1 MNEMFSKFATAV
13 ARQSGR
19 PTVFAL
25 ACALLLV
32 WAASGP
38 FVGFSENWQLII
50 NTATTII
57 TFLMVFLIQNTQNR
71 DSLAVQIKLDELIR
85 AIEGARDD
93 FIDLE
98 QLSEQQ
104 LDTLR
109 EKLGHLGE
117 QARAHGI
124 AEIAD
129 ATSHVEK
136 AASELHE
143 TVGQVARRRRGRSK

>member
-32 WAASGP
+32 WAAWGP

-85 AIEGARDD
+85 AIDSARDD

-98 QLSEQQ
+98 QLSEKQ

-143 TVGQVARRRRGRSK
+143 TVGRAARRRRRSE